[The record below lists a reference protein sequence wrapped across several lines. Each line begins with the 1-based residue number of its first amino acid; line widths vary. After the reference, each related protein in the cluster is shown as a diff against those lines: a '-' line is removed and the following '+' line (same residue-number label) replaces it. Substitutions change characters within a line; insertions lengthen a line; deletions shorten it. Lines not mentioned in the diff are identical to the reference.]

1 LSLVEEG
8 RMDSIQRDHVV
19 DMEARSEA
27 RRGLAMYFCFIVA
40 FEVVVCTWAI
50 TRPQNAQLSIA
61 VLMFTPAVSSIAT
74 RLIRREGFGD
84 VSFRLGGRRSLPWY
98 GLALVLPILVGA
110 LAYGIGWAT
119 GLVGFVGTVGS
130 LIAGIGLILV
140 TAVPLTCISTA
151 GEEIGW
157 RGYML
162 TRLID
167 AGVPRPVLASGLI
180 WGVWHLPMVFAGF
193 YAAGESRVLS
203 AVLLLVSIT
212 ATSVVYARMRLETG
226 SVWPVVL
233 AHSAWN
239 MIIQNPFDHAA
250 SGPGATL
257 WVGEAGI
264 LTAAI
269 LVVAAVLVSLGR
281 WADLRRPPP
290 PAPRTDER
298 DATSRPHPTAT

>member
-1 LSLVEEG
+1 
-8 RMDSIQRDHVV
+8 MDSTRRDPAV
-19 DMEARSEA
+19 DIDVQSDA

-40 FEVVVCTWAI
+40 FEVVICTWAI
-50 TRPQNAQLSIA
+50 THPQDSQLSIA
-61 VLMFTPAVSSIAT
+61 VLMFTPAVSSVAT

-110 LAYGIGWAT
+110 VAYGIGWAT
-119 GLVGFVGTVGS
+119 GLVGFTGTLGT
-130 LIAGIGLILV
+130 LTAGIGLILV
-140 TAVPLTCISTA
+140 TAVPLTCVTTA

-167 AGVPRPVLASGLI
+167 AAVPRPVLASGLI
-180 WGVWHLPMVFAGF
+180 WAVWHLPMVFAGF
-193 YAAGESRVLS
+193 YAAGESRLLS
-203 AVLLLVSIT
+203 AALLVVSIT

-264 LTAAI
+264 LTAAA
-269 LVVAAVLVSLGR
+269 LVVVAVLVSRGQ
-281 WADLRRPPP
+281 WADLRQPPR
-290 PAPRTDER
+290 PAPQTEGR
-298 DATSRPHPTAT
+298 DATNRPRPTAT

>member
-1 LSLVEEG
+1 
-8 RMDSIQRDHVV
+8 
-19 DMEARSEA
+19 
-27 RRGLAMYFCFIVA
+27 MYFSFVIA
-40 FEVVVCTWAI
+40 FEIVICTWAI
-50 TRPQNAQLSIA
+50 ARPQNAQLAIA

-119 GLVGFVGTVGS
+119 GLVGFTGTLGS
-130 LIAGIGLILV
+130 LTAGIGLILV

-167 AGVPRPVLASGLI
+167 GGVPRPVLASGLI

-193 YAAGESRVLS
+193 YAAGDSRLLS
-203 AVLLLVSIT
+203 AALLLVSIT
-212 ATSVVYARMRLETG
+212 STSVVYARMRLETG

-250 SGPGATL
+250 TGPGATL

-264 LTAAI
+264 LTAAV
-269 LVVAAVLVSLGR
+269 LVVVAVLVSRGR

-290 PAPRTDER
+290 PAPPHNDRAAPD
-298 DATSRPHPTAT
+298 RPRPTAF

>member
-1 LSLVEEG
+1 
-8 RMDSIQRDHVV
+8 MDGTRRGPGV
-19 DMEARSEA
+19 DPAVRSDA
-27 RRGLAMYFCFIVA
+27 RRGLAMYFSFVIA
-40 FEVVVCTWAI
+40 FEIVICTWAI
-50 TRPQNAQLSIA
+50 ARPQDAQLSIA

-98 GLALVLPILVGA
+98 GLALVLPIVVGA
-110 LAYGIGWAT
+110 VAYGIGWAT
-119 GLVGFVGTVGS
+119 GLVGFAGTVGS
-130 LIAGIGLILV
+130 LTAGIGLILV
-140 TAVPLTCISTA
+140 TAVPLTCISAA

-193 YAAGESRVLS
+193 YAAGDSRLLS
-203 AVLLLVSIT
+203 AALLLVSIT
-212 ATSVVYARMRLETG
+212 STSVVYARMRLETG

-264 LTAAI
+264 LTAAV
-269 LVVAAVLVSLGR
+269 LVVTAVLVSRGR

-290 PAPRTDER
+290 PAPRPDDR
-298 DATSRPHPTAT
+298 DSTSRPAAT

>member
-1 LSLVEEG
+1 MGST
-8 RMDSIQRDHVV
+8 RRDTAV
-19 DMEARSEA
+19 DLDVRSEA
-27 RRGLAMYFCFIVA
+27 RRGLAMYFSFIVA
-40 FEVVVCTWAI
+40 FEIVICTWAI
-50 TRPQNAQLSIA
+50 ALPQSAPLAIA

-84 VSFRLGGRRSLPWY
+84 VSFRPGGRRSLPWY

-110 LAYGIGWAT
+110 VAYGIGWAT

-130 LIAGIGLILV
+130 LTAGIGLILI
-140 TAVPLTCISTA
+140 TAVPLACISAA

-180 WGVWHLPMVFAGF
+180 WGAWHLPMVFAGF
-193 YAAGESRVLS
+193 YVAGESLLLS
-203 AVLLLVSIT
+203 AALLLVSVT

-239 MIIQNPFDHAA
+239 VIIQNPFDHAA

-264 LTAAI
+264 LTASV
-269 LVVAAVLVSLGR
+269 LVLVAVLVSRGR
-281 WADLRRPPP
+281 WADLRRPP
-290 PAPRTDER
+290 RTDDR
-298 DATSRPHPTAT
+298 DTTSRPRPTVS

>member
-1 LSLVEEG
+1 MGSTRRDPTV
-8 RMDSIQRDHVV
+8 DSDV
-19 DMEARSEA
+19 RSEA
-27 RRGLAMYFCFIVA
+27 RRGLAMYFSFIVA
-40 FEVVVCTWAI
+40 FEIVVCTWAI
-50 TRPQNAQLSIA
+50 ARPQSSQLAIA

-98 GLALVLPILVGA
+98 GLALVLPIVVGA
-110 LAYGIGWAT
+110 VAYGIGWAT

-130 LIAGIGLILV
+130 LTAGIGLILV
-140 TAVPLTCISTA
+140 TAVPLTCITTA

-167 AGVPRPVLASGLI
+167 SGVPRPVLASGLI

-193 YAAGESRVLS
+193 YAGGESLLLS
-203 AVLLLVSIT
+203 AALLLVSIT

-264 LTAAI
+264 VT
-269 LVVAAVLVSLGR
+269 AAVLVVVAVLVSRGP
-281 WADLRRPPP
+281 WADLRRPP
-290 PAPRTDER
+290 RTDDR
-298 DATSRPHPTAT
+298 DTTSLPRPTVS

>member
-1 LSLVEEG
+1 MVG
-8 RMDSIQRDHVV
+8 TRFDPGV
-19 DMEARSEA
+19 DPDVRSGA
-27 RRGLAMYFCFIVA
+27 RRGLAMYFSFVVA
-40 FEVVVCTWAI
+40 FEIVVCTWAI
-50 TRPQNAQLSIA
+50 VRPQDAQLSIA
-61 VLMFTPAVSSIAT
+61 VLMFTPAASSIAT

-110 LAYGIGWAT
+110 VAYGIGWAT
-119 GLVGFVGTVGS
+119 GLVGFTGTVGS
-130 LIAGIGLILV
+130 LTAGIGLILV

-193 YAAGESRVLS
+193 YAAGDSRLLS
-203 AVLLLVSIT
+203 AALILVSIT
-212 ATSVVYARMRLETG
+212 ATSFVYARIRLETG

-264 LTAAI
+264 LTAVV
-269 LVVAAVLVSLGR
+269 LVVVAVLVSRGR
-281 WADLRRPPP
+281 WADLRRPPRP
-290 PAPRTDER
+290 TPQDNDRAAPARPR
-298 DATSRPHPTAT
+298 PTAT

>member
-1 LSLVEEG
+1 MN
-8 RMDSIQRDHVV
+8 RTRHHPAV
-19 DMEARSEA
+19 DLEVRSDA
-27 RRGLAMYFCFIVA
+27 RRGLAMYFCFVVA
-40 FEVVVCTWAI
+40 FEVVICTWAI
-50 TRPQNAQLSIA
+50 ARPQNAQVAIA

-119 GLVGFVGTVGS
+119 GLVGFVGTIGS
-130 LIAGIGLILV
+130 LTAGIGLILV
-140 TAVPLTCISTA
+140 TALPLTCISAA

-180 WGVWHLPMVFAGF
+180 WAAWHLPMVFAGF
-193 YAAGESRVLS
+193 YVAGESR
-203 AVLLLVSIT
+203 LLTGALLVVSIT

-226 SVWPVVL
+226 SVWPAVL

-239 MIIQNPFDHAA
+239 VIIQNPFDHAA

-264 LTAAI
+264 LTAAV
-269 LVVAAVLVSLGR
+269 LVVVAVLVSRGR
-281 WADLRRPPP
+281 WADLRRPPRP
-290 PAPRTDER
+290 VPRSDDR
-298 DATSRPHPTAT
+298 DSTSRPRPAAT

>member
-1 LSLVEEG
+1 MDGTRRDPVVEL
-8 RMDSIQRDHVV
+8 DV
-19 DMEARSEA
+19 RSAA
-27 RRGLAMYFCFIVA
+27 RRGLTMYFCFVIA
-40 FEVVVCTWAI
+40 FEAVICTWAI
-50 TRPQNAQLSIA
+50 ARPQDAQLSIA

-110 LAYGIGWAT
+110 VAYGIGWAT
-119 GLVGFVGTVGS
+119 GLVGFTGTVGS
-130 LIAGIGLILV
+130 LTAGIGLILV

-193 YAAGESRVLS
+193 YAAGESRLLS
-203 AVLLLVSIT
+203 AALLLVSIT
-212 ATSVVYARMRLETG
+212 STSFVYARMRLETG

-264 LTAAI
+264 LTATV
-269 LVVAAVLVSLGR
+269 LVVAAVLVSRGR
-281 WADLRRPPP
+281 WADLRRPPE
-290 PAPRTDER
+290 PAPRTGDR
-298 DATSRPHPTAT
+298 DSTSRPRPAAT

>member
-1 LSLVEEG
+1 
-8 RMDSIQRDHVV
+8 MDGTRRDPILELDV
-19 DMEARSEA
+19 RSDA
-27 RRGLAMYFCFIVA
+27 RRGLAMYFCFVVA
-40 FEVVVCTWAI
+40 FDVVLCTWAI
-50 TRPQNAQLSIA
+50 ARPQDAQLSIA

-98 GLALVLPILVGA
+98 GLALVLPIVVGA
-110 LAYGIGWAT
+110 VAYGIGWAT
-119 GLVGFVGTVGS
+119 GLVGFAGTVGS
-130 LIAGIGLILV
+130 LTAGIGLILV

-193 YAAGESRVLS
+193 YAAGESRLLS
-203 AVLLLVSIT
+203 SALLLVSIT
-212 ATSVVYARMRLETG
+212 STSFVYARMRLETG

-264 LTAAI
+264 LTAAV
-269 LVVAAVLVSLGR
+269 LVVAAVLVSRGR

-290 PAPRTDER
+290 PAPRTD
-298 DATSRPHPTAT
+298 DQDSTSRPRPAAT